1 MENGEIKSA
10 IKNVSEPLTLL
21 DLNFQKKLIKVI
33 VDDKQGEFS
42 TQIIDILKPDYFDG
56 LQIKTLIRYIIE
68 YVTKYNI
75 IPEFQTVR
83 DVVNEKEAEG
93 VLKDNLLELITII
106 EEQRITDKLNVKE
119 IALNFCRKQSL
130 KQGLIE
136 AVDNWEK
143 GDYENIAQIISEAL
157 KVGEPKSSGH
167 NYLKDIEKRLV
178 KKYRVPVPTMKGI
191 DVIIG
196 GGLAGGEL
204 GIVLS
209 TTGGG
214 KSMALV
220 KFACTAIEAG
230 KTAVYYTFELQE
242 SVIGNR
248 VDSCLTGIPLKDVI
262 EYPDRIREV
271 AVDIVSKGG
280 NLIIKEFPTGSA
292 SVNTI
297 KSHLKVLERDGIIP
311 DVIFIDY
318 ADIMRPTSNFS
329 EKRFALTS
337 IYEAIR
343 AMAMEMNIPVWTAS
357 QAGRAAINKD
367 RFSLDVISE
376 SLGKAQTAD
385 VILGIARPDEDK
397 INKKASL
404 IILKNRNGEDGH
416 TLRMHFDTSKIDIRI
431 EDSEGSG
438 MKVGVKGLGI
448 EKQILDNMAGN

>member
-10 IKNVSEPLTLL
+10 IKNVNQPLTLL

-56 LQIKTLIRYIIE
+56 LHIKTIIRYIID

-75 IPEFQTVR
+75 IPEFQTVK
-83 DVVNEKEAEG
+83 DIVNEKEAEG
-93 VLKDNLLELITII
+93 VLKDNILELIRII
-106 EEQRITDKLNVKE
+106 EEQKITDKLNVKD

-167 NYLKDIEKRLV
+167 NYLKDLEKRLIR
-178 KKYRVPVPTMKGI
+178 KHRTPVPTMKGI
-191 DVIIG
+191 DSVIG

-209 TTGGG
+209 PTGGG

-220 KFACTAIEAG
+220 KFACTAMEAG
-230 KTAVYYTFELQE
+230 KVAVYYTFELQE
-242 SVIGNR
+242 CVIGNR
-248 VDSCLTGIPLKDVI
+248 VDSCLSGTPLKDVLDF
-262 EYPDRIREV
+262 PDIIRETLTKI
-271 AVDIVSKGG
+271 ADKGG

-318 ADIMRPTSNFS
+318 ADIMRPTSNYS

-343 AMAMEMNIPVWTAS
+343 ALAMEMNIPIWTAA
-357 QAGRAAINKD
+357 QAGRASFGKD
-367 RFSLDVISE
+367 TFSLDVISE
-376 SLGKAQTAD
+376 SIGKAQTAD

-397 INKKASL
+397 RQKRASL
-404 IILKNRNGEDGH
+404 IFLKNRNGEDGN
-416 TLRMHFDTSKIDIRI
+416 TVRMVFDTSRIDIRI
-431 EDSEGSG
+431 EESGGHGMAAG
-438 MKVGVKGLGI
+438 MKGLDI
-448 EKQILDNMAGN
+448 EKQILNNNANN